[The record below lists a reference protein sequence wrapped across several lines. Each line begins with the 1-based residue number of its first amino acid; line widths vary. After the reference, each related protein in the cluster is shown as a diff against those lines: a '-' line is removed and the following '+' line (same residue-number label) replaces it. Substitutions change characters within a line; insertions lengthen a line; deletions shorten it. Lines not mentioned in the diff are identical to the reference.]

1 MSSGLI
7 LLDVFSYSCMNC
19 LRSLEFIKKI
29 DKKYSNFGLSTILV
43 HPPEWKFEKNLKN
56 ISYLIKKYRIDFPV
70 IFDGDRKV
78 IKKLSVDFWP
88 AQLLV
93 SNGKI
98 LYRHI
103 GEGNYE
109 KLEDKIAQLLKIKTR
124 RIFNKLPQYSRFPT
138 VYCGRRKYGRVLD
151 LGSKLKFGVVYAEGK
166 WAQKEECLKSV
177 RGRSSLTVLTKGKR
191 VNFVAQSLANKP
203 IQVTIELNGKFH
215 KKLAIN
221 RPQLY
226 NLTKSGSDK
235 QNKLAVITPKNLA
248 VYSFSFQ

>member
-1 MSSGLI
+1 MLI

-43 HPPEWKFEKNLKN
+43 HPPEWKFEKNIKN
-56 ISYLIKKYRIDFPV
+56 ISYSIKKYRIDFPV

-109 KLEDKIAQLLKIKTR
+109 KLEGKIAQLLKIKTR
-124 RIFNKLPQYSRFPT
+124 RIFNKLPKYSRFRT
-138 VYCGRRKYGRVLD
+138 IYCGRGKHGRVLD
-151 LGSKLKFGVVYAEGK
+151 LSGKLRFGVVYAEGK

-177 RGRSSLTVLTKGKR
+177 MDRSSLTILTRGKM
-191 VNFVAQSLANKP
+191 VNFVAQSLADKP
-203 IQVTIELNGKFH
+203 VQIRIQLNGKFH
-215 KKLAIN
+215 KKLAVN
-221 RPQLY
+221 MPQLY

-235 QNKLAVITPKNLA
+235 QNELAITTPKNLA